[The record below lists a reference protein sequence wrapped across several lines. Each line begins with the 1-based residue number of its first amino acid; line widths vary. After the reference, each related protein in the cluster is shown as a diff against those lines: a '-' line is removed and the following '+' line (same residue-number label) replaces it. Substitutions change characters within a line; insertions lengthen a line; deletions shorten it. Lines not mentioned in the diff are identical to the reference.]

1 MTSTPGTHGSAQ
13 VHPEVSEIS
22 AFSEGILSPEQSA
35 QLRDHLAACEL
46 CADVRDSLDEIRGL
60 LGTLPGVPRMPD
72 DVARRIDAALAAEAL
87 VNASTPESSKA
98 AEGRPGDRGARV
110 SRETAPA
117 ADRPAGHAPSATGPG
132 RGRPKRRRV
141 RVVLA
146 AACTAAVLGLGGIL
160 VTSLGSSGSGG
171 DVAGSPHPAQ
181 VGTFSGTQLPTRV
194 HQLLGAAGSA
204 SSMKPNAHV
213 GQNTPFAT
221 QATPPVPGC
230 VLKATGRSDT
240 PIAFTRGS
248 YDGHSSYLL
257 VLPHP
262 ADPSHV
268 DAYVVDA
275 ACESASPSGK
285 GAVLAEQ
292 TYRR

>member
-1 MTSTPGTHGSAQ
+1 MTTTPGTHGSAQ
-13 VHPEVSEIS
+13 VHPEVAEIS
-22 AFSEGILSPEQSA
+22 AFSEGILPPEQTTRV
-35 QLRDHLAACEL
+35 RDHLAACEL

-87 VNASTPESSKA
+87 VNAGTPEPSQTADA
-98 AEGRPGDRGARV
+98 APGV
-110 SRETAPA
+110 SRETASA
-117 ADRPAGHAPSATGPG
+117 SSRPPGHAASATGPG
-132 RGRPKRRRV
+132 RVRPKRRRV

-146 AACTAAVLGLGGIL
+146 AACAAAVLGLGGVL
-160 VTSLGSSGSGG
+160 VTSLGSGGSGG

-194 HQLLGAAGSA
+194 HQLLGSAGSA
-204 SSMKPNAHV
+204 SSMKPNGHV

-262 ADPSHV
+262 ADPSRV

-275 ACESASPSGK
+275 TCESVPPSGT
-285 GAVLAEQ
+285 GTVLAEQ